1 MPYNRETIIFG
12 LPLDMNGVK
21 QIGSFEEGVV
31 AKQEGR
37 NYVRMYLNPESV
49 GRADTKIISEQ
60 QTKGGF
66 AVQYWG
72 EQLTNLNIT
81 GTTGSSGIEG
91 INVLRS
97 IYRHEQ
103 LQFKNILKDRLI
115 ELKEDYR
122 QSAIDKSFES
132 TAEINDF
139 GSAALAVGDF
149 FLGGVPSQ
157 LVKGDMQVL
166 DVLTSAFSEP
176 PRDQYSNFSN
186 TPSLAA
192 LATSIDMYYQGETF
206 RGFFTN
212 MNFSEQAST
221 PGIFNYNMTFKATLI
236 TGVRKNFMPW
246 HRNPLSPNGSPISAS
261 IPTEGARPD
270 ELSVPYTN
278 NQIVYPQRDAD
289 LVVNNLDRVRS
300 TIREDQASPAA
311 SSLPLRPANRRRQ

>member
-1 MPYNRETIIFG
+1 
-12 LPLDMNGVK
+12 MNGVK

-49 GRADTKIISEQ
+49 GRGDTKIISEQ

-72 EQLTNLNIT
+72 EQLTSINIT

-103 LQFKNILKDRLI
+103 LQFKNILQDRLK

-122 QSAIDKSFES
+122 QAAVNRSFES
-132 TAEINDF
+132 KPEINDF

-149 FLGGVPSQ
+149 FLGGVASQ
-157 LVKGDMQVL
+157 LVKGDMQVVDAL
-166 DVLTSAFSEP
+166 VSAFTEP
-176 PRDQYSNFSN
+176 PREQYSNFSN

-246 HRNPLSPNGSPISAS
+246 HRNPISPNGSPISAS